1 MLAGMA
7 PGEQFLPSSVPRREP
22 RQQTLRRLR
31 RFLWLFTGGA
41 ALLLV
46 CTVLAAVAGVGDGGG
61 RAALTVIPGP
71 ALLVV
76 VGLVGLWFVRHRPEK
91 ILKRDFRLF
100 GVRYRE

>member
-7 PGEQFLPSSVPRREP
+7 PGEQFLPDSVPRREP
-22 RQQTLRRLR
+22 RQRTLRRLR
-31 RFLWLFTGGA
+31 HFLWFFTGFG

-46 CTVLAAVAGVGDGGG
+46 GTVVTAVAGLGDGDG
-61 RAALTVIPGP
+61 RAALRVIPGP

-76 VGLVGLWFVRHRPEK
+76 FGLVALWFVRYRPEK